1 MKKSTIKLNIA
12 IDQQR
17 IGYFTRGEMIISD
30 MLFSESSTKL
40 MDAEEL
46 IAEVKNV
53 VKMMKGWTMITISL
67 TDDLEYT
74 TYPKEVHS
82 VRFTN
87 TNHYGEIK
95 FAEVENRYYSNWNE
109 CKVSK
114 VYDIV
119 REVVKQANNLQLN
132 KVANRTS
139 EVV

>member
-1 MKKSTIKLNIA
+1 MKKSTIKLNIT

-30 MLFSESSTKL
+30 ILFSESSNKL

-53 VKMMKGWTMITISL
+53 VKMMKGWTMLTIQL

-87 TNHYGEIK
+87 HYGEVK
-95 FAEVENRYYSNWNE
+95 FAQVENHYYSNWNV
-109 CKVSK
+109 CKISK

-139 EVV
+139 EAV